1 MHLCSRTFYKL
12 LYLLFSSAL
21 PSYFT
26 LYFIKMENITF
37 ILGVWYACHSL
48 WVEIRGQL
56 SGVPFSV
63 SPVWVPVI
71 ESRLQGLAASTFPH
85 WTTLLSIFFCFLTVS
100 FSWVVIG
107 LQKLCMSDYLHI
119 HTLVK
124 GSHNHANN
132 RHSRHLPMW
141 SCASLFGLLVFL
153 LGLWK
158 DTRPSFKFIMYCNIC
173 VYYIKRR
180 SLKSI
185 NLIYLKLN
193 TYWTT

>member
-1 MHLCSRTFYKL
+1 
-12 LYLLFSSAL
+12 
-21 PSYFT
+21 
-26 LYFIKMENITF
+26 
-37 ILGVWYACHSL
+37 
-48 WVEIRGQL
+48 
-56 SGVPFSV
+56 
-63 SPVWVPVI
+63 
-71 ESRLQGLAASTFPH
+71 
-85 WTTLLSIFFCFLTVS
+85 
-100 FSWVVIG
+100 
-107 LQKLCMSDYLHI
+107 MSDYLHI

-124 GSHNHANN
+124 GSHNHTNN

-180 SLKSI
+180 SLESI

-193 TYWTT
+193 TYWTTQCLLVHPLAAIILLLVSLRLYSLNIFIKVESYRSLCVTGLSSKFTMSFQIAGIPEWNAVISWLPCLLKVVILVGDLVFQ